1 MILQSFLGGKMKY
14 VLSRT
19 YILILFNLAHQ
30 YCVSQTLSLD
40 VDKTYDFSPHTLSK
54 KEQEKKGVALDAFW
68 NKVKDDTAQNL
79 PLLRSELKSKGHMP
93 YFYYDGAGLLLY
105 LSHARSDKEL
115 AAVAIEK
122 CDINDIDA
130 KIYIETLNSL
140 AFDNIN
146 VTNAAIKI
154 LKFPNYNFFVV
165 EHVMYFNQ
173 DNCLAYSLLPMR
185 SEYYV
190 DTLINSFKLSDTAGK
205 YSILYTLWLGYNCK
219 GDSLIRAVA
228 KDISLG
234 KNIRSFADT
243 LMRNDFP
250 ADQEVLSLSS
260 NELIAKRINALKRFS
275 DEGLAD
281 LIRYSAALRKR
292 SQCEV
297 SPKAI
302 AKSNYTGP

>member
-1 MILQSFLGGKMKY
+1 MILQFFSVRKMKY
-14 VLSRT
+14 VLSRIF
-19 YILILFNLAHQ
+19 ILILFNLAHQ
-30 YCVSQTLSLD
+30 YCISQTLSLE

-54 KEQEKKGVALDAFW
+54 KEQEEKGVALDAFW
-68 NKVKDDTAQNL
+68 NKVKDDTTQNL
-79 PLLRSELKSKGHMP
+79 PLLRRELMSKGHVP

-105 LSHARSDKEL
+105 LSHTRSDKEL
-115 AAVAIEK
+115 AVAAIEK
-122 CDINDIDA
+122 CDINDIDT
-130 KIYIETLNSL
+130 KIYIETLNGL

-154 LKFPNYNFFVV
+154 LKYPDFNFFVV

-173 DNCLAYSLLPMR
+173 NNCLAYSLLPMK
-185 SEYYV
+185 SEYYI
-190 DTLINSFKLSDTAGK
+190 DTLINSFKLSDTVGK

-234 KNIRSFADT
+234 KDIRSFADT
-243 LMRNDFP
+243 LMENDFP
-250 ADQEVLSLSS
+250 TDQEVLSLSS
-260 NELIAKRINALKRFS
+260 NELIARRINALKRFS

-292 SQCEV
+292 GQCKV
-297 SPKAI
+297 ISKAI
-302 AKSNYTGP
+302 TKTNDTGP